1 MKRAIIGL
9 IAWALNGL
17 VWADGSVAT
26 DLSLVGVIGGETNP
40 KEAIAVIKDGGRTVF
55 LQMGDTVRSRGTPY
69 KITKIAGKSVTI
81 NNPSQG
87 DLTVIV
93 KVEKETE
100 SAESIL
106 ETYASYS
113 NDFVDENASD
123 IEAESDEGEGVNGGV
138 LSSRIP
144 DGAVSLPAGIEI
156 PSDNQSRPLKRRR
169 IRAADADEAIEQ
181 LKNLQDVPST
191 SQDDV
196 TFKSRSESNW

>member
-1 MKRAIIGL
+1 MNRAIIGL
-9 IAWALNGL
+9 VAWALNGQ
-17 VWADGSVAT
+17 VWAGGSVAT
-26 DLSLVGVIGGETNP
+26 DLSLVGVIGGETNS

-81 NNPSQG
+81 HNPSLG

-113 NDFVDENASD
+113 NDFMDETVSD
-123 IEAESDEGEGVNGGV
+123 VEAEGGEGVNGGI

-144 DGAVSLPAGIEI
+144 DGAVSLPTGIEI
-156 PSDNQSRPLKRRR
+156 PGDNQSRPLKRRR
-169 IRAADADEAIEQ
+169 IRAADASEAIEQ

-191 SQDDV
+191 NQDDV
-196 TFKSRSESNW
+196 TFKSRSEPNW